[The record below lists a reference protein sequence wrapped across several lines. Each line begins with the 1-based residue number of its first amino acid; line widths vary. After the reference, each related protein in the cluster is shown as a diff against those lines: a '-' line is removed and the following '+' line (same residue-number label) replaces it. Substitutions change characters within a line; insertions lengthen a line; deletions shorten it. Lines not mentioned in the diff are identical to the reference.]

1 MVLASRHEAAGLLE
15 HALQHRKNILINRQ
29 KILSQIYQI
38 NYGGTWRQEIFLC
51 VELVCVNLKINA
63 VFGISITGIHH
74 TIWLKLQIL
83 TEGQSWGELIG
94 DITGRYC

>member
-1 MVLASRHEAAGLLE
+1 MGNLE
-15 HALQHRKNILINRQ
+15 TRNIFVC
-29 KILSQIYQI
+29 
-38 NYGGTWRQEIFLC
+38 GA
-51 VELVCVNLKINA
+51 VCVNLKINA